1 MNIGLGV
8 FWSIPTIISLI
19 VGILLLRNTK
29 KKLKIFG
36 FISIL
41 LSIFLLINVILLFMD
56 TFEV

>member
-41 LSIFLLINVILLFMD
+41 LSTFLLINVILLFMD